1 MNPTSLYDSDD
12 EEEEP
17 EDTVHSIYKTIRNIE
32 NSEVNKLY
40 SETGLVESKKWSSS
54 GYIYPAA
61 SNKIQ
66 NTTWSSGLN
75 AWIRTDLQHS
85 LPVRQPKPRIPA
97 GFYWEPSIGGWRRK
111 IELTEITALTHQDA
125 VVFL

>member
-1 MNPTSLYDSDD
+1 
-12 EEEEP
+12 
-17 EDTVHSIYKTIRNIE
+17 
-32 NSEVNKLY
+32 VNKLY
-40 SETGLVESKKWSSS
+40 TETGLVESKKWSSDAFSS